1 MKSKKFT
8 SNSKLKK
15 ITIIGLP
22 ILIISFWGLWTFFNK
37 DANSLSALFSGLA
50 FAGLGIGLYLQREEI
65 QLQRADL
72 SLQRKELELTREVLE
87 GQEKQLAEQ
96 TKLIEQQ
103 FLNQRI
109 SRIEENIQRLLQG
122 YIQVIHGL
130 EKVLGNSPIQHEG
143 RNLCIIIL
151 DSFEKFKNNN
161 NSDESFFQNMDNGLK
176 KRYNYISAELS
187 LSIENI
193 LLYYDSIVIEQSLPQ
208 ETINNFLILIKSHLP
223 FYLRCYIFYFAKFHN
238 TGDINIELRK
248 LITKYLLD
256 DFDELTVRFLI
267 CQDIDH
273 RLAKFILEKENYTVL
288 QRLLRE
294 IIDSKQ

>member
-130 EKVLGNSPIQHEG
+130 EKVWVNINIQNEGNKLQDY
-143 RNLCIIIL
+143 IL
-151 DSFEKFKNNN
+151 LSFTESKNNN
-161 NSDESFFQNMDNGLK
+161 NFKESFFNHMRKGLDKKHNG
-176 KRYNYISAELS
+176 IAAELS
-187 LSIENI
+187 LSFENI
-193 LLYYDSIVIEQSLPQ
+193 LVYYDSIVKEQLLPQ

-223 FYLRCYIFYFAKFHN
+223 LYLRCYFFYFAKFHS
-238 TGDINIELRK
+238 TGDTNIVLKE

-256 DFDELTVRFLI
+256 DFDDIIMRFII
-267 CQDIDH
+267 CQNNESKPMIHHLYDG
-273 RLAKFILEKENYTVL
+273 ENYRTL
-288 QRLLRE
+288 QSLLRE
-294 IIDSKQ
+294 IIDSK